1 MNHKPTIIRLGLA
14 LLMAVIAFTARAI
27 TDEEAK
33 VITDSLYIELAKAE
47 TPADSLPIMGNLY
60 DLLPRDKG
68 TPLGLEMFDVANR
81 AENVSMALEILRH
94 LTNRY
99 IRQDSMLVQLYNR
112 TLRYSKLG
120 NETLSSAQI
129 DELRETRTLI
139 KLTRNIG
146 QANYSNPDE
155 RHDLLM
161 DLLKT
166 TSLNPPSNLYDRI
179 VLQHAV
185 CMLLAQMGA
194 GDILSHKMDELG
206 ELINQLPPSAI
217 GLRNAYT
224 VHAAVVYNNNGEFE
238 KAMQADRK
246 TLEGIEYLEK
256 HNKATGRNY
265 RNYDANRYL
274 IYTRF
279 LSNYSLLAPH
289 EVENYYRL
297 AMDMVKRDHT
307 SAETNAVSPG
317 PQIYYNLFYKNYGK
331 ALQLINECID
341 KPYNKALRRRLLK
354 DAIKCA
360 KALGDNATLLKYS
373 CEYND
378 ILEAELNQRLDQKY
392 RELQVI
398 SDTSELTNNYNR
410 LQFEKQQSEASGLRM
425 IGMIAAIAVLILLIS
440 VVVLFRLNR
449 RNRQLVRSLDKSN
462 REMREKSESL
472 ERSRQELVE
481 ARDQAQKANNLKT
494 DFIKNMSYEVNE
506 PLKAITEYSKLI
518 VDCADASNRKYLE
531 RFTSLVELNC
541 DLLNT
546 IINDVLHISEIDS
559 NSVPIQNKSTDL
571 QSLCSMVID
580 GVRPRVSPGVTLK
593 FDESSPSISLFT
605 DPQRLHQIL
614 LNLLTNAAKFT
625 SEGSIT
631 LAYTVDSDKEKVI
644 FSVTDTGIGIKADK
658 HETIFGRFVK
668 LDKET
673 QGAGLG
679 LTISR
684 MLARLM
690 GGDIVV
696 DSHYN
701 KGARF
706 ILTLPQK

>member
-1 MNHKPTIIRLGLA
+1 MNYRQSIIRFGLTLLLA
-14 LLMAVIAFTARAI
+14 LMSLTSEALTEPVTTA
-27 TDEEAK
+27 
-33 VITDSLYIELAKAE
+33 ITDSLFRELAKAN
-47 TPADSLPIMGNLY
+47 TAADSLPIMGNLY
-60 DLLPRDKG
+60 DLLPRNKG
-68 TPLGLEMFDVANR
+68 TELGLEMFEVANR
-81 AENVSMALEILRH
+81 AENISMALEVLRN
-94 LTNRY
+94 LANRY
-99 IRQDSMLVQLYNR
+99 IRQDSMLVQLYNK

-120 NETLSSAQI
+120 NETLSAAQI

-146 QANYSNPDE
+146 QANYSEPEE
-155 RHDLLM
+155 RRELLM

-166 TSLNPPSNLYDRI
+166 TSINPPANLYDRI

-185 CMLLAQMGA
+185 CMLLGQMGA

-206 ELINQLPPSAI
+206 ELINKLPPTAI
-217 GLRNAYT
+217 ALRNAYT
-224 VHAAVVYNNNGEFE
+224 VHAAVVYSNNNEFE

-256 HNKATGRNY
+256 HYKDIGRNY
-265 RNYDANRYL
+265 RNYDANRYI

-279 LSNYSLLAPH
+279 LSNYPLLSPH
-289 EVENYYRL
+289 EIDTYYQL
-297 AMDMVKRDHT
+297 AMDMVERDYT
-307 SAETNAVSPG
+307 SAKTNTISPG
-317 PQIYYNLFYKNYGK
+317 PQIYYNLFYKNYDK
-331 ALQLINECID
+331 ALQLINSCID
-341 KPYNKALRRRLLK
+341 EPYNKSFRQRFLK
-354 DAIKCA
+354 DAIICA
-360 KALGDNATLLKYS
+360 KAIGDKETLLKYS

-378 ILEAELNQRLDQKY
+378 ILEANLNQRLDQKY
-392 RELQVI
+392 HELQVI
-398 SDTSELTNNYNR
+398 ADTSELTNNYNR
-410 LQFEKQQSEASGLRM
+410 LQFEKQEAVATSLRV
-425 IGMIAAIAVLILLIS
+425 IGIISAIAVLILLIS
-440 VVVLFRLNR
+440 VIVLFRLNR
-449 RNRQLVRSLDKSN
+449 RNRMLVQSLDKSN
-462 REMREKSESL
+462 RAMREKSESL
-472 ERSRQELVE
+472 ERSRQDLVE

-559 NSVPIQNKSTDL
+559 NSVPIHNKSTDL
-571 QSLCSMVID
+571 HSLCTMVLD
-580 GVRPRVSPGVTLK
+580 GVRQRVSPDVKLQ
-593 FDESSPSISLFT
+593 FDEDSPAISLFT

-625 SEGSIT
+625 LSGSIT
-631 LAYTVDSDKEKVI
+631 LAYKIDPDKEKVI
-644 FSVTDTGIGIKADK
+644 FTVTDTGIGIKADK
-658 HETIFGRFVK
+658 REAIFERFVK

-690 GGDIVV
+690 GGDLTV
-696 DSHYN
+696 DSTYN